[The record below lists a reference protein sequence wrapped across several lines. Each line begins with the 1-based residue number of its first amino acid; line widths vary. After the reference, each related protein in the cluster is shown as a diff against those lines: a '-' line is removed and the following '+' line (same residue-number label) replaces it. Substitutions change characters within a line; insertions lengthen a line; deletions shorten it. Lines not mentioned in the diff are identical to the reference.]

1 MNGWIV
7 QWKGYEPGLVGAVN
21 VLVPDA
27 GAGSSNAPPLS
38 AVTV

>member
-7 QWKGYEPGLVGAVN
+7 QWKAYEPGLAGAVK

-27 GAGSSNAPPLS
+27 GAGSSKAPPLS
-38 AVTV
+38 TVTV